1 MKRKIITSLLIL
13 PFLCGNIFAQGGNKT
28 DDRKVIFGLKAGANL
43 SWYKADT
50 RNLSKGGFKPGFSYG
65 IMGDYNFQPNY
76 SASFELLISTIN
88 GKLAF
93 KDSMTYLNKR
103 AGNIEYAYSNRY
115 VQIPISIKFRTKEIG
130 YMKYFAQF
138 GLAPGIR
145 VSSRAKLSGSNLP
158 WPEEDIKSIKTNDNG
173 DDMFHATEFDDQV
186 RFVNIPLII
195 GGGIEYNLSGN
206 TSIYANLRYENGF
219 TNVLND
225 KKSKTGAFS
234 KNVALSLGVFF

>member
-1 MKRKIITSLLIL
+1 
-13 PFLCGNIFAQGGNKT
+13 
-28 DDRKVIFGLKAGANL
+28 
-43 SWYKADT
+43 
-50 RNLSKGGFKPGFSYG
+50 
-65 IMGDYNFQPNY
+65 
-76 SASFELLISTIN
+76 
-88 GKLAF
+88 
-93 KDSMTYLNKR
+93 
-103 AGNIEYAYSNRY
+103 
-115 VQIPISIKFRTKEIG
+115 
-130 YMKYFAQF
+130 MKYFAQF

-234 KNVALSLGVFF
+234 KNVSLSLGVFF